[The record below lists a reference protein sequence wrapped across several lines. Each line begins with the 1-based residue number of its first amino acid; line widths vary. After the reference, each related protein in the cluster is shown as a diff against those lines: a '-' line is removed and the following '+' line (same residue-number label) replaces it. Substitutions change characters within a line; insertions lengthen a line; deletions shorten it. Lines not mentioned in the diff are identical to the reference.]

1 MTYFIKLFF
10 YFTFMSSSIVHA
22 SDTKAGLPQLD
33 LSTYPSLMFW
43 AVISLIIGYFLM
55 SFLVAPNIKSILNL
69 RETNIQNDLVKA
81 KASTQENEKIKQEII
96 NHQKDIK
103 LKSQKLINEAL
114 SDSKLSIEKTENDIT
129 KKINSKISKADKN
142 IQELQKDIIS
152 DIVNSADEIIIEIVK
167 KFTNINHDKA
177 NLKQVVK
184 AASKNIL
191 TEK

>member
-1 MTYFIKLFF
+1 MLHFIKLFF

-96 NHQKDIK
+96 DHQQDIK
-103 LKSQKLINEAL
+103 LRSQKLINEAL

>member
-1 MTYFIKLFF
+1 MSYFIKLFF
-10 YFTFMSSSIVHA
+10 YFIFMSSSIVHA

-96 NHQKDIK
+96 DHQKDIK
-103 LKSQKLINEAL
+103 LRSQKLINEAL
-114 SDSKLSIEKTENDIT
+114 SDSKLSIEKTENDIN

>member
-1 MTYFIKLFF
+1 MLYFIKLFF
-10 YFTFMSSSIVHA
+10 YFTLMSSSIVHA

-96 NHQKDIK
+96 DHQKDIK
-103 LKSQKLINEAL
+103 LRSQKLINEAL

-152 DIVNSADEIIIEIVK
+152 DLVNSADEIIIEIVK

>member
-1 MTYFIKLFF
+1 MSYFIKLFF

-55 SFLVAPNIKSILNL
+55 SFLVAPSIKSILNL

-96 NHQKDIK
+96 DHQKDIK
-103 LKSQKLINEAL
+103 LRSQNLINEAL
-114 SDSKLSIEKTENDIT
+114 SDSKLSIEKTEQDIT
-129 KKINSKISKADKN
+129 KKINLKISKADKN

>member
-1 MTYFIKLFF
+1 MSYFIKLFF

-55 SFLVAPNIKSILNL
+55 SFLVAPSIKSILNL

-81 KASTQENEKIKQEII
+81 KASTQENDKIKQEII
-96 NHQKDIK
+96 DHQQDIK
-103 LKSQKLINEAL
+103 LRSQKLINEAL
-114 SDSKLSIEKTENDIT
+114 SDSKLSIEKTEKDIT

-167 KFTNINHDKA
+167 KFTNINHDRA

>member
-1 MTYFIKLFF
+1 MLYFIKLFI

-81 KASTQENEKIKQEII
+81 KASTHENEKIKQEII
-96 NHQKDIK
+96 DHQKDIK
-103 LKSQKLINEAL
+103 LRSQKLINEAL

-142 IQELQKDIIS
+142 IQELQKNIIS
-152 DIVNSADEIIIEIVK
+152 DLVNSADEIIIEIVK

-184 AASKNIL
+184 TASKNIL
-191 TEK
+191 MEK

>member
-1 MTYFIKLFF
+1 MLYIIKLFF
-10 YFTFMSSSIVHA
+10 YFTFMSSSIVNA

-55 SFLVAPNIKSILNL
+55 SFLVTPSIKSILNL

-96 NHQKDIK
+96 DHQQDIK
-103 LKSQKLINEAL
+103 LRSQKLINEAL

-152 DIVNSADEIIIEIVK
+152 DLVNSADEIIIEIVK

-184 AASKNIL
+184 TASKNIL
-191 TEK
+191 MEK

>member
-1 MTYFIKLFF
+1 MSYFIKLFF

-96 NHQKDIK
+96 DHQKDIK
-103 LKSQKLINEAL
+103 LRSQKLINEAL
-114 SDSKLSIEKTENDIT
+114 SDSKLSIEKTEQDIT
-129 KKINSKISKADKN
+129 KKINLKISKADKN

-152 DIVNSADEIIIEIVK
+152 DLVNSADEIIIEIVK

>member
-1 MTYFIKLFF
+1 MSYFIKLFF

-55 SFLVAPNIKSILNL
+55 TFLVAPNIKSILNL

-96 NHQKDIK
+96 DHQKDIK

-114 SDSKLSIEKTENDIT
+114 SDSKLSIEKTEHDIA
-129 KKINSKISKADKN
+129 KKINLKISKADKN

-152 DIVNSADEIIIEIVK
+152 DLVNSADEIIIEIVQ

>member
-1 MTYFIKLFF
+1 MLYIIKLFF
-10 YFTFMSSSIVHA
+10 YFTFMSSSIVNA

-55 SFLVAPNIKSILNL
+55 SFLVAPSIKSILNL

-96 NHQKDIK
+96 DHQKDIK
-103 LKSQKLINEAL
+103 LRSQKLINEAL
-114 SDSKLSIEKTENDIT
+114 SDSKLSIEKTENDIS

-152 DIVNSADEIIIEIVK
+152 DLVNSADEIIIEIVK

>member
-1 MTYFIKLFF
+1 MSYFIKLFF
-10 YFTFMSSSIVHA
+10 YFTLMSSSIVHA

-96 NHQKDIK
+96 DHQQDIK
-103 LKSQKLINEAL
+103 LRSQKLINEAL

>member
-1 MTYFIKLFF
+1 MSYFIKLFF

-43 AVISLIIGYFLM
+43 AVISLIVGYFLM

-96 NHQKDIK
+96 DHQKDIK
-103 LKSQKLINEAL
+103 LRSQKLINEAL

-129 KKINSKISKADKN
+129 KKINSKISKADRN

>member
-1 MTYFIKLFF
+1 MSYFIKLFF

-96 NHQKDIK
+96 DHQKDIK
-103 LKSQKLINEAL
+103 LRSQKLINEAL

-184 AASKNIL
+184 AVSKNIL

>member
-1 MTYFIKLFF
+1 MLYFIKLFI

-43 AVISLIIGYFLM
+43 AVISLIIGYILM

-81 KASTQENEKIKQEII
+81 KASAQENEKIKQEII
-96 NHQKDIK
+96 DHQQDIK
-103 LKSQKLINEAL
+103 LRSQKLINEAL

>member
-1 MTYFIKLFF
+1 MSYFIKLFF

-43 AVISLIIGYFLM
+43 AVISLIVGYFLM

-96 NHQKDIK
+96 DHQKDIK
-103 LKSQKLINEAL
+103 LRSQKLINEAL

-167 KFTNINHDKA
+167 KFTNINYDKA

>member
-1 MTYFIKLFF
+1 MSYFIKLFF

-43 AVISLIIGYFLM
+43 AVVSLIIGYFLM

-96 NHQKDIK
+96 DHQKDIK
-103 LKSQKLINEAL
+103 LRSQKLINEAL

-152 DIVNSADEIIIEIVK
+152 DIVNNADEIIIEIVK

>member
-1 MTYFIKLFF
+1 
-10 YFTFMSSSIVHA
+10 MSSSIVHA

-96 NHQKDIK
+96 DHQKDIK
-103 LKSQKLINEAL
+103 LRSQKLINEAL
-114 SDSKLSIEKTENDIT
+114 SHSKSSIEKTEHDIA

-152 DIVNSADEIIIEIVK
+152 DIVNNADGIIIEIVN
-167 KFTNINHDKA
+167 KFTNIKHDKA
-177 NLKQVVK
+177 NLKKVVK
-184 AASKNIL
+184 AVSKNLL

>member
-1 MTYFIKLFF
+1 MSYFIKLFF
-10 YFTFMSSSIVHA
+10 YFTFISSSIVHA

-96 NHQKDIK
+96 DHQKDIK
-103 LKSQKLINEAL
+103 LRSQKLINEAL
-114 SDSKLSIEKTENDIT
+114 TDSKLSIEKTEYDIA

-152 DIVNSADEIIIEIVK
+152 DLVNSADEIIIEIVK
-167 KFTNINHDKA
+167 KFTNINHDKT

>member
-1 MTYFIKLFF
+1 MSYFIKLFF
-10 YFTFMSSSIVHA
+10 YFTLMSSSIVHA

-96 NHQKDIK
+96 DHQKDIK
-103 LKSQKLINEAL
+103 LRSQKLINEAL
-114 SDSKLSIEKTENDIT
+114 SDSKLYIEKTEHDIA
-129 KKINSKISKADKN
+129 KKINSKISKADKD

>member
-1 MTYFIKLFF
+1 MSYFIKLFF

-96 NHQKDIK
+96 DHQKDIK
-103 LKSQKLINEAL
+103 LRSQKLINEAL

-152 DIVNSADEIIIEIVK
+152 DIVNNADEIIIEIVK

>member
-1 MTYFIKLFF
+1 MLYFIKLFI

-96 NHQKDIK
+96 DHQKDIK
-103 LKSQKLINEAL
+103 LRSQKLINEAL
-114 SDSKLSIEKTENDIT
+114 SDSKLSIEKTENDIS

>member
-1 MTYFIKLFF
+1 MSYFIKLFF

-43 AVISLIIGYFLM
+43 AVISLFIGYFLM

-96 NHQKDIK
+96 DHQKDIK
-103 LKSQKLINEAL
+103 LRSQKLINEAL

-152 DIVNSADEIIIEIVK
+152 DLVNSADEIIIEIVK

>member
-1 MTYFIKLFF
+1 MSYFIKLFF
-10 YFTFMSSSIVHA
+10 YFTLMSSSIVHA

-43 AVISLIIGYFLM
+43 AVISLIVGYFLM

-96 NHQKDIK
+96 DHQKDIK
-103 LKSQKLINEAL
+103 LRSQNLINEAL
-114 SDSKLSIEKTENDIT
+114 SDSKLSIEKTEQDIT
-129 KKINSKISKADKN
+129 KKINLKISKADKN

-152 DIVNSADEIIIEIVK
+152 DIVNNADEIIIEIVK

>member
-1 MTYFIKLFF
+1 MSYFIKLFF

-55 SFLVAPNIKSILNL
+55 SLLVAPSIKSILNL

-96 NHQKDIK
+96 DHQQDIK
-103 LKSQKLINEAL
+103 LRSQKLINEAL

>member
-1 MTYFIKLFF
+1 M
-10 YFTFMSSSIVHA
+10 
-22 SDTKAGLPQLD
+22 
-33 LSTYPSLMFW
+33 
-43 AVISLIIGYFLM
+43 
-55 SFLVAPNIKSILNL
+55 
-69 RETNIQNDLVKA
+69 
-81 KASTQENEKIKQEII
+81 
-96 NHQKDIK
+96 
-103 LKSQKLINEAL
+103 

-184 AASKNIL
+184 SASKNIL

>member
-1 MTYFIKLFF
+1 MLYFIKLFI

-81 KASTQENEKIKQEII
+81 KASTHENEKIKQEII
-96 NHQKDIK
+96 DHQKDIK
-103 LKSQKLINEAL
+103 LRSQKLINEAL
-114 SDSKLSIEKTENDIT
+114 TDSKLSIEKTEYDIA

>member
-1 MTYFIKLFF
+1 MSYFIKLFF

-55 SFLVAPNIKSILNL
+55 SFLVTPSIKSILNL

-96 NHQKDIK
+96 DHQQDIK
-103 LKSQKLINEAL
+103 LRSQKLINEAL

>member
-1 MTYFIKLFF
+1 MSYFIKLFF

-55 SFLVAPNIKSILNL
+55 SFLVTPNIKSILNL

-96 NHQKDIK
+96 DHQKDIK
-103 LKSQKLINEAL
+103 LRSQKLINEAL

-152 DIVNSADEIIIEIVK
+152 DLVNSADEIIIEIVK

>member
-1 MTYFIKLFF
+1 MSYFIKLFF
-10 YFTFMSSSIVHA
+10 YFTLMSSSIVYA

-43 AVISLIIGYFLM
+43 AVISLIVGYFLM

-96 NHQKDIK
+96 DHQKDIK
-103 LKSQKLINEAL
+103 LRSQKLINEAL